1 MSDKNPMAGLFGA
14 IDVSANPNSASNTRV
29 SSEELVVHLL
39 RQVVTTQEK
48 QTKLMEEMVG
58 HLSHARRQRDH
69 ELGNWKEQ
77 NPKLSQNCRTAA
89 ETLAKVQTQ
98 FVQTITEEVLMSDDA
113 LLDSEFMLN
122 EFVDRF
128 GPRLAHLNGL
138 LQVLAQLGSNAGGGE
153 QPAAEH

>member
-1 MSDKNPMAGLFGA
+1 MSEKNPMAGLFGA
-14 IDVSANPNSASNTRV
+14 IDVSANPNSTANTRV

-48 QTKLMEEMVG
+48 QTKLMEEMVA
-58 HLSHARRQRDH
+58 HLSHARRQREH

-77 NPKLSQNCRTAA
+77 NLKLSHNCRTAA

-98 FVQTITEEVLMSDDA
+98 FVQTLTEEVLMSDES
-113 LLDSEFMLN
+113 LVDSEYMLN

-138 LQVLAQLGSNAGGGE
+138 LQVLSQLGSTPASE